1 MTDVILIATIVAFFL
16 AAALLVRALDRVVAP
31 ADDAAGPEDGAAGQ
45 DTEPGSEPGISQ
57 RISQGIKPGRPA

>member
-31 ADDAAGPEDGAAGQ
+31 ADDAARPEDGAAGQ
-45 DTEPGSEPGISQ
+45 EIEPGIDP
-57 RISQGIKPGRPA
+57 RISQGTKPGRPA